1 MNKNESLVSKVN
13 ALRGKGMNLA
23 DACEKVGIKLAT
35 YGYYQKKK
43 RNEGNAHVIFHENT
57 KRPYKRREVF
67 KNPTSENIVALI
79 GSKDKIISA
88 IKEMGVL

>member
-43 RNEGNAHVIFHENT
+43 EMKVTLMLFFMKTLRD
-57 KRPYKRREVF
+57 
-67 KNPTSENIVALI
+67 L
-79 GSKDKIISA
+79 
-88 IKEMGVL
+88 IKEERFLKIRQAKIS